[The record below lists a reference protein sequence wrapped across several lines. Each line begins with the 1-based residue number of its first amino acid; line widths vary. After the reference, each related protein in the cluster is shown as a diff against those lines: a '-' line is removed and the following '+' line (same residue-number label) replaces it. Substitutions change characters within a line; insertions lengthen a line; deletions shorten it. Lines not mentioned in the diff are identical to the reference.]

1 MKDGWSGHTETR
13 NDCRRSRLGEWDWG
27 QKMAFKGLRLDEMKA
42 RKGSVDGEKR
52 STDS

>member
-1 MKDGWSGHTETR
+1 MEWPTETR

-27 QKMAFKGLRLDEMKA
+27 QKMAFKGPGDWMMKA